1 MSGRTLVSLSAS
13 LIIGIA
19 CVAAVATDASAYR
32 RGGAAVARGGVHHAG
47 VARAGA
53 YRGGVARAG
62 VYRGGVARA
71 GVYRRGVYGAPV
83 ARAAAVG
90 LGAAAVGAA
99 AYGGY
104 GQYSAPASSSYGYG
118 YSNDLVCQPGTFFT
132 GQDGLQHPCQ

>member
-13 LIIGIA
+13 VIVGIA
-19 CVAAVATDASAYR
+19 CVATVATDASAYR

-53 YRGGVARAG
+53 
-62 VYRGGVARA
+62 YRGGVARA

-104 GQYSAPASSSYGYG
+104 GQYYSAPASSSYGYG
-118 YSNDLVCQPGTFFT
+118 YTHGLVCQPGTWFT

>member
-13 LIIGIA
+13 LIVGIA
-19 CVAAVATDASAYR
+19 CVATAATDASAYR

-62 VYRGGVARA
+62 VYR
-71 GVYRRGVYGAPV
+71 RGVYGAPV

-90 LGAAAVGAA
+90 VGAAAVGAA

-104 GQYSAPASSSYGYG
+104 GQYYSAPASSSYGYG
-118 YSNDLVCQPGTFFT
+118 YTNDLVCQPGTWFT